1 MLGKSKLLETIA
13 PLNRGLLATPEDR
26 QAILAQII
34 QLEERN
40 PTPNPTAAPSLLEGD
55 WRLLYT
61 TSQELLG
68 IDRFP
73 LVQLGKV
80 YQSIRLENQ
89 RVFNIAELDGIPF
102 LEGIVSVAAQFEI
115 VSEKRLNVQFQRGV
129 FGLGNFLAYRSPSQ
143 FIMDFE
149 KRLASKQRFFAAD
162 FDIQPRE
169 RPGWIDLTYLDT
181 NLRINR
187 GSEGSVFVLIKD

>member
-13 PLNRGLLATPEDR
+13 PLNRGLSATPQDQ

-40 PTPNPTAAPSLLEGD
+40 PTPNPTTAPSLLEGD

-73 LVQLGKV
+73 LLQLGKV
-80 YQSIRLENQ
+80 YQSIRLDNQ
-89 RVFNIAELDGIPF
+89 RVFNIAELEGIPL

-129 FGLGNFLAYRSPSQ
+129 FGLRNFLAYRSPSQ

-149 KRLASKQRFFAAD
+149 QKLAQKQRFFAID

>member
-13 PLNRGLLATPEDR
+13 PLNRGLSATPQDR

-73 LVQLGKV
+73 LLQLGKV
-80 YQSIRLENQ
+80 YQSIRLDNQ
-89 RVFNIAELDGIPF
+89 RVFNIAELESIPV

-115 VSEKRLNVQFQRGV
+115 VSERRLNVQFQRGV
-129 FGLGNFLAYRSPSQ
+129 FGLRNFLAYRSPSQ

-149 KRLASKQRFFAAD
+149 QKLASKQRFFALD